1 MARTREF
8 DLDQVVAAA
17 MDAFRRSGYEG
28 TSLRDLADAT
38 GLGSGSIYAA
48 FGSKEGLY
56 LAALDLYRR
65 RYALPLL
72 DVLRA
77 HGDSR
82 AVIREVF
89 VGAVDDIAR
98 DGNRLACLIVAGAM
112 ERARDDPRVA
122 ERLRGTTRALEL
134 ALFDVIAEGQ
144 TRGEIPA
151 DRSPAD
157 LAAFLVTSLQGLRVM
172 GAIDPD
178 RDALLRTAEVALS
191 CLG

>member
-8 DLDQVVAAA
+8 DVDQVVAAA
-17 MDAFRRSGYEG
+17 MGAFRRSGYEG
-28 TSLRDLADAT
+28 TSMRDLAEAT

-48 FGSKEGLY
+48 FGSKDGLY

-65 RYALPLL
+65 RYALPLV

-77 HGDSR
+77 HGNSR

-89 VGAVDDIAR
+89 VGTIDEIVGDEQ
-98 DGNRLACLIVAGAM
+98 RLACLIVAGAM
-112 ERARDDPRVA
+112 ERARADPRVA
-122 ERLRGTTRALEL
+122 ERLRSTTRALEL
-134 ALFDVIAEGQ
+134 ALFDTLVEGQ

-151 DRSPAD
+151 ERSPAD

-178 RDALLRTAEVALS
+178 RDALMRSATVALT

>member
-1 MARTREF
+1 M
-8 DLDQVVAAA
+8 
-17 MDAFRRSGYEG
+17 
-28 TSLRDLADAT
+28 RDLAEAT

-56 LAALDLYRR
+56 PSALDLYRR
-65 RYALPLL
+65 RYAQPLL
-72 DVLRA
+72 QVLRA

-89 VGAVDDIAR
+89 VGAVDEIAR
-98 DGNRLACLIVAGAM
+98 DGRRLACLIVAGAM

-122 ERLRGTTRALEL
+122 ERLRSTTRALEL

-151 DRSPAD
+151 GRSPGD

-178 RDALLRTAEVALS
+178 RDALLRSAEVALS
-191 CLG
+191 CLD